1 MKQYGLQ
8 SAFSEIER
16 IHHEVTSA
24 GNPIVMNL
32 KNRYVV
38 KGIGKEQTIA
48 SVVNI
53 FVGKDG
59 KIEKL
64 QDKWDG
70 KLPDGFFSNALRN
83 LNSITVPKIIGVPK
97 NKEEDA
103 QRGN

>member
-1 MKQYGLQ
+1 
-8 SAFSEIER
+8 
-16 IHHEVTSA
+16 
-24 GNPIVMNL
+24 MNL

-70 KLPDGFFSNALRN
+70 KLPDSFFSNALRN
-83 LNSITVPKIIGVPK
+83 LNSVIVPKIVGVPK

-103 QRGN
+103 KRGN